1 MPDGTDEPRR
11 TERLLALPELGSLT
25 ARSTV
30 ACYVARGHEPQ
41 TALLLSRLRDRGVRV
56 LLPVVLADLDLDW
69 ALDEGEHAAGLGPGV
84 PEPTGPRLGVEAIGE
99 ADVVVTPA
107 LAVDRQVLEVLVTAF
122 RDLRAGRTKEGWAV
136 EKPSTVMSTAEA
148 VGVATSMGLQS
159 GFLDASGG
167 PMRLLPGYLLG
178 VVMKDDPK
186 DRGRLLA
193 WWDGAV
199 KRRAEQD
206 PLWKELHELRHVVE
220 G

>member
-1 MPDGTDEPRR
+1 MCCADVAARKRAARAAVRARRHALIMPDGTDEPRR

-25 ARSTV
+25 ARRTV

-107 LAVDRQVLEVLVTAF
+107 LAVDRQGRRLGQGGGSYDRALARRRPDAFVVALLHDGEIWDDDLPADGHDQRVHAAVT
-122 RDLRAGRTKEGWAV
+122 
-136 EKPSTVMSTAEA
+136 PSEA
-148 VGVATSMGLQS
+148 WRS
-159 GFLDASGG
+159 
-167 PMRLLPGYLLG
+167 PR
-178 VVMKDDPK
+178 
-186 DRGRLLA
+186 
-193 WWDGAV
+193 
-199 KRRAEQD
+199 
-206 PLWKELHELRHVVE
+206 
-220 G
+220 